1 MCERL
6 VSQWVQE
13 LVHFDYHIQRSIQG
27 YGVYSRTDLYNFQ
40 ILPVQSGFLIPC
52 VQNGD
57 TGPMKKLYK
66 GQEDGRLSSCRYL

>member
-13 LVHFDYHIQRSIQG
+13 LFYFDYHIQRSIQG

-40 ILPVQSGFLIPC
+40 VLPVQSGFLTPY

-66 GQEDGRLSSCRYL
+66 GQEDGRLSSRRCL